1 MEHWLTQKNF
11 LHNKKNKM
19 DLSKLKWWQWLLL
32 IFIIYVVINGIFVIV
47 NGKTLLEA
55 EQKQR
60 EKENE
65 NWERIKQQSQ
75 EEALAN
81 YM

>member
-1 MEHWLTQKNF
+1 
-11 LHNKKNKM
+11 M